1 MATKRITELQLRDSV
16 TADVN
21 FPGDDGIQTYRMT
34 AAQIKDFVLANGNI
48 LLPMLAENVFH
59 GLTQVPLADDDFLV
73 LADTSDANKTKKALA
88 SSFVR
93 ALYRSV
99 SVYPATVTA
108 NDGTLRLSG
117 STGTITLPAASGVVA
132 GKALKFVHAGTS
144 FTNQYTIAAAGS
156 DTIDGAAS
164 QIMYGKGEFILL
176 ESNGSDT
183 WVILD
188 RREYQGRAIVKNSRA
203 TNVAS
208 GDTITGAAYAALIL
222 NTLEGD
228 NSFVALA
235 GNQLTLQPGTYEIEG
250 FMPVQYGATA
260 GIWYK
265 CRLRNITDS
274 SDTASGLTASQSN
287 TQGQGVSSTIPCPI
301 TGIFTIT
308 SPKIFEL
315 QGRTSGS
322 TQNIGATANFGDNN
336 TYTTLKINRLGN

>member
-1 MATKRITELQLRDSV
+1 MATKRITELQLRGNV

-93 ALYRSV
+93 SLYRSV

-117 STGTITLPAASGVVA
+117 SSGTITLPAASGVVA

-188 RREYQGRAIVKNSRA
+188 RKEYRSTVVLLDQKANNTA
-203 TNVAS
+203 AQ
-208 GDTITGAAYAALIL
+208 TIGTSYAARNL
-222 NTLEGD
+222 NTIQGD

-235 GNQLTLQPGTYEIEG
+235 SDQFTLQPGTYV
-250 FMPVQYGATA
+250 FQAHAPCAMA
-260 GIWYK
+260 GSSARVWKAKI
-265 CRLRNITDS
+265 RNITDNV
-274 SDTASGLTASQSN
+274 DAVIGLAQTDSN
-287 TQGQGVSSTIPCPI
+287 TGGTGAQGTFQNSVQGVVSIST
-301 TGIFTIT
+301 
-308 SPKIFEL
+308 PKTFEL
-315 QGRTSGS
+315 QHRA
-322 TQNIGATANFGDNN
+322 NIASVGGAIANFGEPEVYSMVRIDR
-336 TYTTLKINRLGN
+336 IGNG